1 MMKKIFM
8 GTLLSTFLLL
18 AGCAINGNETTEP
31 IEGKVNVVAT
41 TTMLTDLV
49 EQIGGEHVEV
59 EGLMGPGVDPH
70 GYQASSSD
78 VGKLAEADA
87 VAYNGLH
94 LEGQMGEVFENLE
107 NQNKEVIVLEDAIPA
122 ENLLESEDA
131 SMNFDPHIWFSIS
144 NWKLATDYVVEQLGA
159 LDPANAE
166 YYATNGE
173 QYQSELTE
181 LDQYIRNRIEELPE
195 DSRYLVTAHDAF
207 QYFGNE
213 YAFNVV
219 GLQGLNSQTEIGTRD
234 ISELAEFIA
243 EQKIKA
249 IFVESSVSSRTIE
262 SLQAAVENLGWEVE
276 IGGELYSDA
285 LGDAENN
292 AETYVKMYQANI
304 DTIIDALK

>member
-1 MMKKIFM
+1 MKKIFS
-8 GTLLSTFLLL
+8 GILLSLLL
-18 AGCAINGNETTEP
+18 LMAGCATSATETAGSGD
-31 IEGKVNVVAT
+31 GKLKVVAT

-59 EGLMGPGVDPH
+59 EGLMGPGIDPH

-78 VGKLAEADA
+78 VEKLAEADV

-94 LEGQMGEVFENLE
+94 LEGQMGEVFDNLE
-107 NQNKEVIVLEDAIPA
+107 KQNKEIIVLEEAIPT
-122 ENLLESEDA
+122 EHLLESEDA
-131 SMNFDPHIWFSIS
+131 SMNFDPHIWFSTS
-144 NWKLATDYVVEQLGA
+144 NWKIATDYVVERLIT
-159 LDPANAE
+159 LDPANEE
-166 YYATNGE
+166 YYAANGK

-181 LDQYIRNRIEELPE
+181 LDQYIKDRIKEIPEE
-195 DSRYLVTAHDAF
+195 SRYLVTAHDAF

-213 YAFNVV
+213 YAFNVI

-262 SLQAAVENLGWEVE
+262 SLQAAIENLGWKVE

-285 LGDAENN
+285 LGDSENN
-292 AETYVKMYQANI
+292 AETYLKMYQANI
-304 DTIIDALK
+304 DTIINALK